1 MIETMTIQEC
11 ASYLREHGMRIG
23 YKKLVSGLEA
33 GAFPFGLVLPSDGK
47 RRPVLIYRKL
57 VDKWIGDVG
66 TGDSHA

>member
-23 YKKLVSGLEA
+23 YKKLVSGIEA
-33 GAFPFGLVLPSDGK
+33 GAFPFGSVLPSDGK

-57 VDKWIGDVG
+57 VDRWIADVG